1 MADISNVVKNLLG
14 GADAKTIRS
23 VASVV
28 VDAMSR
34 LEGETYQLVPISD
47 GVTKPIKLSGFT
59 KSGSST
65 VKKVKRWGRLLEGV
79 DYTKKANG
87 YALVGGWANCFDLSK
102 HDDGTLALINI
113 PHWGMIMGKV
123 ECNATTGVDYDNGKT
138 GEIKHFRSISSKI
151 EIGNYADVIA
161 KCKEL
166 GLPQMINPDAK
177 EAR

>member
-34 LEGETYQLVPISD
+34 LEGETYQLVPASD
-47 GVTKPIKLSGFT
+47 EVTRPIKLSGFA
-59 KSGSST
+59 KSGTPT
-65 VKKVKRWGRLLEGV
+65 VKKIRRWGRLLEGV

-87 YALVGGWANCFDLSK
+87 YALVGGWASCFDLSK
-102 HDDGTLALINI
+102 HDDGALALINV

-123 ECNATTGVDYDNGKT
+123 ACDQTTSIEYDNGKT
-138 GEIKHFRSISSKI
+138 GEIKHFRTISSKM
-151 EIGNYADVIA
+151 ENGDYASVIA

-166 GLPQMINPDAK
+166 GLPQMTNPDAK
-177 EAR
+177 EMR